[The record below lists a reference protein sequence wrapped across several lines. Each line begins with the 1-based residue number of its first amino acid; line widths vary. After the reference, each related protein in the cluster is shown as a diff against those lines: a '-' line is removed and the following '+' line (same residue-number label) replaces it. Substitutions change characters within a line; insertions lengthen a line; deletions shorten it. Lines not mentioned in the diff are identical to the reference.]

1 MHSGFILGCIGFL
14 TGMKTLVVGI
24 GNPLRRDDGLGWL
37 LADAIRMKN
46 PANVEVRHELQLL
59 PELAAEVS
67 RFDRV
72 FLLDAAVG
80 LEPDDFRRFDL
91 VVDPVS
97 SHRVHDF
104 PVRDLLD
111 LMKILNPDW
120 TPQLY
125 LLAVAGQ
132 DFSVGEGL
140 SETCSGMLP
149 VWQEKALQEILH

>member
-1 MHSGFILGCIGFL
+1 MHSGANLECIGSL

-37 LADAIRMKN
+37 LADAVRMKN
-46 PANVEVRHELQLL
+46 PAGVEVRHELQLL
-59 PELAAEVS
+59 PELAADVS

-80 LEPDDFRRFDL
+80 LEPGDFRRFDL
-91 VVDPVS
+91 LVDPAP

-104 PVRDLLD
+104 PVSDLLD

-120 TPQLY
+120 TPQLF

-132 DFSVGEGL
+132 DFSVGEGV
-140 SETCSGMLP
+140 SETCTRMLP
-149 VWQEKALQEILH
+149 VWKEKALHEILH